1 MADSLFMEAL
11 TQFSAGDQAAG
22 DRVMELAYPE
32 LKRMARR
39 ALATERSGHTLQ
51 PTALVSEVWLKL
63 NGERGMY
70 ESRARFFGLA
80 ARAMREILVD
90 HARRRLTGKRNA
102 GETPARFEEGQFLT
116 GGLDLT
122 EVVALDQSMDRLAE
136 LDPRKARVVELRF
149 FAGLSDPEIAE
160 ILAVSERTV
169 KRDWLFARAYL
180 FGLVYGA

>member
-1 MADSLFMEAL
+1 MEAL
-11 TQFSAGDQAAG
+11 TQFSAGDQTAG

-102 GETPARFEEGQFLT
+102 GEAPARFEESQFLA

-122 EVVALDQSMDRLAE
+122 ELVALDQSMDRLAE

-160 ILAVSERTV
+160 VLAVSERTV